1 MGPHPAR
8 GNSDC
13 SDISDSDN
21 IREEVENKITHSK
34 VNLAIPV
41 SLTDTLEAWVQDK
54 CQAHNQPR
62 HTT

>member
-34 VNLAIPV
+34 FNLAIPV
-41 SLTDTLEAWVQDK
+41 SLTDTLEA
-54 CQAHNQPR
+54 
-62 HTT
+62 